1 MNLNLIYQNKV
12 FQDHLGMNEGD
23 LIHLAWQI
31 RSYGEPE
38 IDKSFVDLLSK
49 QIWGPD
55 FLELTAYDEPEL
67 DKSFS
72 WCVR

>member
-1 MNLNLIYQNKV
+1 
-12 FQDHLGMNEGD
+12 MNEGD
-23 LIHLAWQI
+23 LIHLAWKI
-31 RSYGEPE
+31 RFYGGPE
-38 IDKSFVDLLSK
+38 HDGLFVDLLSK

-67 DKSFS
+67 DISFS